1 MNSLANKYRQYTIR
15 IFVRKKK
22 EKSDKMKEPVDS
34 EEEVRSSDSAVV
46 RRSDSVEEVRR
57 IEVRRSDSVE
67 EEYLRICAKEQAIGG
82 EGGGG
87 YVAVDDVGG
96 EDVGG
101 EDEAPGSSPEAG
113 GGGPAKSSWWEGTNK
128 GAR

>member
-1 MNSLANKYRQYTIR
+1 M
-15 IFVRKKK
+15 
-22 EKSDKMKEPVDS
+22 MKEPVDS

-87 YVAVDDVGG
+87 CVAVD
-96 EDVGG
+96 DVGG